1 MIKEGFIM
9 RWAEQRCDDLDVES
23 EKEPLPSE
31 CSGINDIKYLILTGK
46 GKTRDIRRVILRNNI
61 I

>member
-1 MIKEGFIM
+1 M
-9 RWAEQRCDDLDVES
+9 RWAEQCCDDLDVES

-31 CSGINDIKYLILTGK
+31 GSGINDIKYLILTGK
-46 GKTRDIRRVILRNNI
+46 GKTRDIRRVILNNNI